1 MREVKREWR
10 EQDGQSFEVFSTDI
24 YNHNILEAAA
34 GSTGD
39 FPGADKWDVKTYLRI
54 KDQGGTNM
62 KINADHVRGL
72 IEIELQGAAE
82 LETMIEAL
90 TFMRQALLDAKEN
103 NNG

>member
-1 MREVKREWR
+1 MREIRMEMH
-10 EQDGQSFEVFSTDI
+10 EEDGQSFPVFVTDI
-24 YNHNILEAAA
+24 YNHNILEVAA

-39 FPGADKWDVKTYLRI
+39 FPGADKWDIKTYLRI

-72 IEIELQGAAE
+72 IEISLQGIGE

>member
-24 YNHNILEAAA
+24 CNHNILEAAA

-82 LETMIEAL
+82 SEGE
-90 TFMRQALLDAKEN
+90 K
-103 NNG
+103 

>member
-24 YNHNILEAAA
+24 HNHNILEAAA

-72 IEIELQGAAE
+72 VEIELQGSRGARRNYS
-82 LETMIEAL
+82 ETGVRRNDVKAYREHL
-90 TFMRQALLDAKEN
+90 
-103 NNG
+103 